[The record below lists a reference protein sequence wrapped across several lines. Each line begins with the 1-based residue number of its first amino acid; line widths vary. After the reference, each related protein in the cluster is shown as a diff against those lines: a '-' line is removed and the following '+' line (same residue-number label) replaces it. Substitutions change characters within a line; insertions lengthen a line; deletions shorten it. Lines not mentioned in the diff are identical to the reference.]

1 MHPWSEVLYITIQRV
16 SMTKMPTLACN
27 KGGKIVLA
35 TGCGLPKAKTSFSL
49 SEQSLHLRKSKLFP
63 RTVVPK
69 TRLKQKF
76 FFFSPYYGCPGRTP
90 LSGGKRGIPPWSKPP
105 PTVTHTL
112 HGSM

>member
-1 MHPWSEVLYITIQRV
+1 MHPWSEVLYITIHRV

-69 TRLKQKF
+69 TRLKF
-76 FFFSPYYGCPGRTP
+76 FFFFFFLLTVAVRVGR
-90 LSGGKRGIPPWSKPP
+90 L
-105 PTVTHTL
+105 
-112 HGSM
+112 

>member
-1 MHPWSEVLYITIQRV
+1 MHPWSEVLYITIHRV

-27 KGGKIVLA
+27 EGGKIVLA

-69 TRLKQKF
+69 TRLKIF
-76 FFFSPYYGCPGRTP
+76 LLTMAVRVGR
-90 LSGGKRGIPPWSKPP
+90 L
-105 PTVTHTL
+105 
-112 HGSM
+112 